1 MNKLKNK
8 IDKVYSTLDG
18 YNVNKSGNITPKNV
32 VETYGELTIEGFNK
46 LLGDNSWKGYNFYDL
61 GSGVGKV
68 VIYSHLLKD
77 FDKSVGVE
85 FNKERHNKAK
95 TAQRK
100 LTSKIKIK
108 KHRKTRKTNK
118 QKLIFNRGTMFNK
131 KYFDN
136 KKNSVYFISNLCF
149 TEEMNKQLT
158 EYFNKYRVKP
168 GLKTIIF
175 CSKELPNLK
184 FTSKDTLS
192 VQMTW
197 SNDSQIYKYL
207 LN

>member
-1 MNKLKNK
+1 MSSIKKK
-8 IDKVYSTLDG
+8 IDQVYSKLDG
-18 YNVNKSGNITPKNV
+18 YSVSRSGDNTPKNV
-32 VETYGELTIEGFNK
+32 VETYGELTIDGFNK
-46 LLGDNSWKGYNFYDL
+46 LLGDKSWKGYNFYDL

-77 FDKSVGVE
+77 FDKSIGVE

-100 LTSKIKIK
+100 LTSKVKTKNI
-108 KHRKTRKTNK
+108 RKTRKNNK
-118 QKLIFNRGTMFNK
+118 RKLIFNRGTMFNK

-136 KKNSVYFISNLCF
+136 KKDSVYFISNLCF

-168 GLKTIIF
+168 KLKTLIF
-175 CSKELPNLK
+175 CSKELPGLK
-184 FTSKDTLS
+184 FTSKDILS

-197 SNDSQIYKYL
+197 SNNSQIYKYL